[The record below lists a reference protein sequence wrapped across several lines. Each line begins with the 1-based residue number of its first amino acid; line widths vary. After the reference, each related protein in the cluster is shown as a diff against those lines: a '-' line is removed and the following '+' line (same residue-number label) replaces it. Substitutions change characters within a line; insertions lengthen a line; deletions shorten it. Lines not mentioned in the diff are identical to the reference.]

1 MGHLLQEVLWPE
13 ASCPLPST
21 HSPVLPLSTA
31 LTTLTGAWPFLVS
44 SPRAPLG
51 QQLLAVSDNT
61 EGFVS

>member
-51 QQLLAVSDNT
+51 QQLLAVSD
-61 EGFVS
+61 